1 MIVWL
6 PSRSALWNAQGMRNA
21 SAKSFGEILQD
32 ARESKDLSLG
42 EGAKLLGVPKT
53 SLWRWENNETKVDA
67 QRLVD
72 IAAAY
77 GLSISSMFEGRIVVA
92 PTQTDFDRL
101 GIVVEHIERMIQHI
115 GTRPKPEAVRTAVV
129 EVLRLETTR
138 VLETSGSAFDPSRYD
153 AMVSGILD
161 HSS

>member
-1 MIVWL
+1 MKTDG
-6 PSRSALWNAQGMRNA
+6 AHT
-21 SAKSFGEILQD
+21 FGAILQD
-32 ARESKDLSLG
+32 ARETKDLSLG
-42 EGAKLLGVPKT
+42 QAAKLLGVPKT
-53 SLWRWENNETKVDA
+53 SLWRWENNETKVYA
-67 QRLVD
+67 QQLVD

-77 GLSISSMFEGRIVVA
+77 GLSVSAIIEGKIMTA

-129 EVLRLETTR
+129 EVLRLETAR
-138 VLETSGSAFDPSRYD
+138 VLETAGSGFDPSRYD

-161 HSS
+161 HS

>member
-1 MIVWL
+1 
-6 PSRSALWNAQGMRNA
+6 MRNA

-115 GTRPKPEAVRTAVV
+115 GTRPKPEVVRTAVV

>member
-1 MIVWL
+1 MK
-6 PSRSALWNAQGMRNA
+6 NA

-53 SLWRWENNETKVDA
+53 SLWRWESNETKVDA

-77 GLSISSMFEGRIVVA
+77 GLSISAMFEGRIVVA

-101 GIVVEHIERMIQHI
+101 GIVVEHIERMIQNI
-115 GTRPKPEAVRTAVV
+115 GARPKPEAVRTAVV
-129 EVLRLETTR
+129 EVLRLETSR

-153 AMVSGILD
+153 AMVSGILGN
-161 HSS
+161 SS